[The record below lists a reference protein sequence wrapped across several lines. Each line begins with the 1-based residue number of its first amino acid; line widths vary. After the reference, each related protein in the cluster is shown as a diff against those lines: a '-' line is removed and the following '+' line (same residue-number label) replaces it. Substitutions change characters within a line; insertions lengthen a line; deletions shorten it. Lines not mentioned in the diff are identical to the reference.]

1 MVKYG
6 NRLLQGDKIWV
17 ISICMSMRSK
27 THAVIAKHNF
37 LAKKETQDLN
47 VPEIIQPQ
55 GGLINTE

>member
-37 LAKKETQDLN
+37 LAKKET
-47 VPEIIQPQ
+47 
-55 GGLINTE
+55 